1 MDGAHVER
9 VAEHEGDV
17 LGGAEVGEPVP
28 AEDAL
33 DGDGEV
39 VPERREQAQQLGGV
53 GGDVALEQDV
63 ALRVEDADEHR
74 PRVKIDAAVVLVRLR
89 VESHVASWVRLTS

>member
-1 MDGAHVER
+1 MGGPMMR
-9 VAEHEGDV
+9 VDHASDV

-28 AEDAL
+28 AEHAL

-39 VPERREQAQQLGGV
+39 VAERRDQAQELGGV

-63 ALRVEDADEHR
+63 ALGVEDADEHR
-74 PRVKIDAAVVLVRLR
+74 PRVKVEAAVVLVRLR
-89 VESHVASWVRLTS
+89 VESRVASWVRLTS